1 MPFLLLYSSA
11 DPGLYRHTV
20 NIFSY
25 NAAQSILER
34 PKDFKVAWGKAPGR
48 VMGKSG
54 WDFML
59 SGESKQRK
67 LVGDS
72 LDRDQWHRQI
82 KDFYEYTTLELLH
95 QHSCKIAGL
104 NQVDITR
111 Q

>member
-1 MPFLLLYSSA
+1 MDFQ
-11 DPGLYRHTV
+11 
-20 NIFSY
+20 
-25 NAAQSILER
+25 AAWTEATGQ
-34 PKDFKVAWGKAPGR
+34 K
-48 VMGKSG
+48 MGKSG

-82 KDFYEYTTLELLH
+82 KDFYEYTTLKLLH
-95 QHSCKIAGL
+95 QQSYLLAGL

-111 Q
+111 E